1 MPYSPD
7 NLSREEMLIW
17 AAEHFPGVKIRSRV
31 STNKKAEAR
40 DKKTGELLAAE
51 TSMFK
56 LREVMKTDA
65 FKAKLKRAQAGLDSR
80 QLYFK
85 GKDIKWIITN

>member
-17 AAEHFPGVKIRSRV
+17 AAKHYPDVKIRIRV

-56 LREVMKTDA
+56 LREVMKTDE
-65 FKAKLKRAQAGLDSR
+65 FKAN
-80 QLYFK
+80 FK
-85 GKDIKWIITN
+85 NVQSGFGFETAVFQGEGY